1 METRIFHGDL
11 TPQAIAQ
18 NLVASFNRSP
28 YRVQQIGDGDRI
40 VVQIATQEMPASGG
54 QTAITVT
61 LEKVADG
68 VAVQLGSQSWVGIAA
83 SLGKTAMIAWRNPFG
98 LLSRL
103 DDLAQDIENLGIS
116 DQIWGVI
123 EKSALAAGAS
133 LELSTRL
140 KRLECAYCHVANPVG
155 EASCLACG
163 APLGAAQ
170 PRTCLQ
176 CGFVLKSEELICPNC
191 GARSPVS

>member
-1 METRIFHGDL
+1 METRIFHGEL
-11 TPQAIAQ
+11 TPHDIAQ
-18 NLVASFNRSP
+18 SLLAQFHRTP
-28 YRVQQIGDGDRI
+28 YRVQQIGDSERI
-40 VVQIATQEMPASGG
+40 VVQIATQAMPASGG

-61 LEKVADG
+61 MEKVADG

-116 DQIWGVI
+116 EQIWDVI

-133 LELSTRL
+133 FELSSRL
-140 KRLECAYCHVANPVG
+140 KRIECAYCHVANPVG
-155 EASCLACG
+155 EPSCLACG
-163 APLGAAQ
+163 APLGAEQ
-170 PRTCLQ
+170 PRTCSN

-191 GARSPVS
+191 GARSNDL